1 MWLMTLNKAIE
12 CAGSKAELARI
23 LGITR
28 GAVSQWVEI
37 PMARV
42 WQLQLLHPEWFLFS

>member
-1 MWLMTLNKAIE
+1 MTLQQAISYS
-12 CAGSKAELARI
+12 GSKAELARI

-28 GAVSQWVEI
+28 GAISQWKEI
-37 PMARV
+37 PKARI